1 MLETSPPVTTAPTT
15 DRRASM
21 KRTSAFVLILF
32 GTVGG
37 GVSHWFVV
45 WLLAAAYGAADL
57 GHYSVLLAGATPI
70 FIFLGL
76 GLKDAYVSLSDA
88 PSWRCF
94 FLWRSGGMTIG
105 LLLLTVYCLAAAP
118 YWGIFAGMA
127 VMKVADGF
135 LDISLGR
142 LQRLSKFNTLGALSS
157 AHAVVSI
164 TVISIAAWRRSTRLN
179 SSHVAISYAVFCL
192 KKKTKQI

>member
-88 PSWRCF
+88 PSWRYF

-127 VMKVADGF
+127 VMR
-135 LDISLGR
+135 SEEHTSE
-142 LQRLSKFNTLGALSS
+142 LQSRGHL
-157 AHAVVSI
+157 V
-164 TVISIAAWRRSTRLN
+164 
-179 SSHVAISYAVFCL
+179 C
-192 KKKTKQI
+192 

>member
-76 GLKDAYVSLSDA
+76 GLKD
-88 PSWRCF
+88 
-94 FLWRSGGMTIG
+94 RSEEHTSELRSRGHLVCR
-105 LLLLTVYCLAAAP
+105 LLRV
-118 YWGIFAGMA
+118 
-127 VMKVADGF
+127 
-135 LDISLGR
+135 
-142 LQRLSKFNTLGALSS
+142 
-157 AHAVVSI
+157 
-164 TVISIAAWRRSTRLN
+164 
-179 SSHVAISYAVFCL
+179 
-192 KKKTKQI
+192 

>member
-45 WLLAAAYGAADL
+45 WLLAAAYGAAGI

-76 GLKDAYVSLSDA
+76 GFKDANVSLSHA
-88 PSWRCF
+88 PSWRYF
-94 FLWRSGGMTIG
+94 FLWRSGVMTIR
-105 LLLLTVYCLAAAP
+105 LLLLTLYCL
-118 YWGIFAGMA
+118 
-127 VMKVADGF
+127 
-135 LDISLGR
+135 
-142 LQRLSKFNTLGALSS
+142 S
-157 AHAVVSI
+157 AHPYVG
-164 TVISIAAWRRSTRLN
+164 TFAAMALTPS
-179 SSHVAISYAVFCL
+179 
-192 KKKTKQI
+192 